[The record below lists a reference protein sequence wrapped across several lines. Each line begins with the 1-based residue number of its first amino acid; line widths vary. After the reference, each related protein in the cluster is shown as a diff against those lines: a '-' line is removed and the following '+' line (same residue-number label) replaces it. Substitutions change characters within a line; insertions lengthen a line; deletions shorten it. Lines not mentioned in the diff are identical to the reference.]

1 MAHHVQS
8 LIEHYGYFGIILIL
22 VGGIVGLPLPD
33 EIFLTY
39 VGYSVYQETLAH
51 IPALISAIIGAA
63 GGITLSYYIGYKF
76 GLPLL
81 RKYGSKV
88 HITEQKIDFTKNLFK
103 KIGPVLLLIGY
114 FIPGVRHLTAY
125 IAAINNYPFKKFA
138 FFAYTGATIWTFTF
152 ITLGKVLGE
161 KWHYVAFYLSH
172 YSIYVIVLFI
182 IIMSIVYFVFKR
194 KNSPN
199 NL

>member
-39 VGYSVYQETLAH
+39 VGYCVDRETLAH
-51 IPALISAIIGAA
+51 IPALISAMIGAA

-103 KIGPVLLLIGY
+103 KIGPVVLLIGY

-172 YSIYVIVLFI
+172 YSIYLIVLFL
-182 IIMSIVYFVFKR
+182 IIMLIVYFVFKR
-194 KNSPN
+194 KNSPK
-199 NL
+199 

>member
-8 LIEHYGYFGIILIL
+8 LIEHFGYFGIILIL

-39 VGYSVYQETLAH
+39 VGYSVYRETLAH
-51 IPALISAIIGAA
+51 IPALISAMIGAA

-88 HITEQKIDFTKNLFK
+88 HITEQKIDFTKKLFE
-103 KIGPVLLLIGY
+103 KIGPILLLIGY

-125 IAAINNYPFKKFA
+125 IAAINNYPYKKFA
-138 FFAYTGATIWTFTF
+138 FFAYMGAALWTFTF
-152 ITLGKVLGE
+152 ITLGKILGD
-161 KWHYVAFYLSH
+161 KWHYVELYLSR
-172 YSIYVIVLFI
+172 YSIYAIVLFI
-182 IIMSIVYFVFKR
+182 IIMFIIYVVFKR
-194 KNSPN
+194 KNSSK
-199 NL
+199 

>member
-1 MAHHVQS
+1 MVHHVQS

-39 VGYSVYQETLAH
+39 VGYNVYRENLEH
-51 IPALISAIIGAA
+51 IPALISAAVGAA
-63 GGITLSYYIGYKF
+63 GGITLSYFVGRRF

-81 RKYGSKV
+81 QKYGPKI
-88 HITEQKIDFTKNLFK
+88 HITAKKIEFTKKLFE

-125 IAAINNYPFKKFA
+125 IAAINNYPYKKFA
-138 FFAYTGATIWTFTF
+138 VYAYAGAIVWTFTF
-152 ITLGKVLGE
+152 ITLGKVLGN
-161 KWHYVAFYLSH
+161 KWRFVGMYLSQ
-172 YSIYVIVLFI
+172 YSLFAILLFI
-182 IIMSIVYFVFKR
+182 ILMLIVYYLFKKR
-194 KNSPN
+194 NTIK
-199 NL
+199 

>member
-51 IPALISAIIGAA
+51 IPALISAMVGAA

-88 HITEQKIDFTKNLFK
+88 HITEQKINFTKNLFK
-103 KIGPVLLLIGY
+103 RIGPVLLLIGY

-161 KWHYVAFYLSH
+161 KWHYVGLYLSH

-182 IIMSIVYFVFKR
+182 IIMLIVYLVYKR
-194 KNSPN
+194 KNLSK
-199 NL
+199 

>member
-39 VGYSVYQETLAH
+39 VGYSVYRENLAH
-51 IPALISAIIGAA
+51 IPALISALIGAIV
-63 GGITLSYYIGYKF
+63 GITLSYYVGYRF

-81 RKYGSKV
+81 QKYGPKF
-88 HITEQKIDFTKNLFK
+88 HITEQKIDFTKKLFK
-103 KIGPVLLLIGY
+103 KIGPMLLFVGY

-125 IAAINNYPFKKFA
+125 IAAINNYPYKKFA
-138 FFAYTGATIWTFTF
+138 FFAYTGAFIWTFTF
-152 ITLGKVLGE
+152 ITLGNVLGE
-161 KWHYVAFYLSH
+161 KWRYVGFYLSH
-172 YSIYVIVLFI
+172 YSIYLIVLFI
-182 IIMSIVYFVFKR
+182 VIMFIVYFVFKR
-194 KNSPN
+194 KISPK
-199 NL
+199 